1 MTCGVYGLADPD
13 TGLVRYV
20 GASRQIEA
28 AYKNQCAKPWKWLK
42 RGKLLDWFSVLHRA
56 GKSPVLQI
64 LQECNESDFNRVK
77 REQAEILKLVGGADL
92 NVHFSA
98 NTLKNARSR
107 RE

>member
-20 GASRQIEA
+20 GAAWNIESTYNTHCSRF
-28 AYKNQCAKPWKWLK
+28 WKKASGSLLNWLA
-42 RGKLLDWFSVLHRA
+42 DLHRA

-77 REQAEILKLVGGADL
+77 REQVEILKLVGGADL
-92 NVHFSA
+92 NGHFSA